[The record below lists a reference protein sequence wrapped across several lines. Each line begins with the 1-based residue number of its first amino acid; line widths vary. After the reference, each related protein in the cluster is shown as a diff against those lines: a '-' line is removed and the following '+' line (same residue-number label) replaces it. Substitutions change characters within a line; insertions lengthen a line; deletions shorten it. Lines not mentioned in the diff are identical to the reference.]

1 MTRGGKCRDYLQA
14 ALRVTGLIA
23 LLVWALI
30 EIAYS
35 ALPRDYE
42 FRPRDEVRLVFNP
55 GEFVPAGGLTDEGHF
70 VALRVD
76 ERGYVICSPTVYLEI
91 VPK

>member
-1 MTRGGKCRDYLQA
+1 MKIDMSRTRDIWIMS
-14 ALRVTGLIA
+14 IA
-23 LLVWALI
+23 LVALMWLI
-30 EIAYS
+30 GFAIGEALS

-55 GEFVPAGGLTDEGHF
+55 GEFVPAGGLTDKGHL
-70 VALRVD
+70 VALRAD
-76 ERGYVICSPTVYLEI
+76 SRGYVICSPTVILEV